1 MKGSVRSAPVRPMSL
16 PKVFQSCVRP
26 NCARAAPE
34 QARAITD
41 SANSLLMSD
50 SPALLSR
57 QPERVQHVVER
68 AEIHPAVSDRKPC
81 EMAEGLD
88 LIARVP
94 QFLAGLRV
102 QGVEH
107 GVGGVLDPYAALI
120 RAQAEFRSGLHA

>member
-1 MKGSVRSAPVRPMSL
+1 MKGSVRSAPVRPISL

-26 NCARAAPE
+26 SCARAAPA

-57 QPERVQHVVER
+57 QPERVQHVVKR
-68 AEIHPAVSDRKPC
+68 PQIDPAVGDRTPR
-81 EMAEGLD
+81 EMAERLD

-94 QFLAGLRV
+94 QFLARLRV
-102 QGVEH
+102 EGVQH
-107 GVGGVLDPYAALI
+107 SVRGVLDPYAALI
-120 RAQAEFRSGLHA
+120 RSQPELRS